1 METFKTHTSFI
12 IN

>member
-12 IN
+12 N